1 MFFAA
6 RSLSPAAVQILCRAA
21 DASGIFSAPIL
32 RVFTLHYDDQISV
45 KFAAWMPLLADLTAT
60 LLKCSHQH
68 LVGAGISPQAN
79 RNHFATVN
87 ALASLAGSLITLAA
101 LLMPRLGGLPGLKAY
116 PSAVIQEIFK
126 ACLSWASSASLPAGA
141 SLRIL
146 ASRPVVSV
154 LEVAVRRLLVQGD
167 GQQEG
172 VQLLVQEG
180 EDLASC
186 IAEYCLR
193 VTHNLRASFDM
204 PAASAAHG
212 DEGLRAQPGL
222 EQLLDLLHSPVL
234 DLLAACVPCMPTRHS
249 EWLHGHCQAKAAEGL
264 GLTVSELPANA
275 IKVGPRI
282 FTSQRTCSLVTLAYH
297 HLHAGHC
304 MSLAPWLLN
313 GFPAAAYLTSMY
325 GCRAWSG
332 RLALT
337 PSSKLPVWF
346 SAPGG

>member
-32 RVFTLHYDDQISV
+32 RVFTLIYDNQISI
-45 KFAAWMPLLADLTAT
+45 KFEAWMPLLADLAAT
-60 LLKCSHQH
+60 LLKCSHRN
-68 LVGAGISPQAN
+68 LVGAGIGPQAN

-87 ALASLAGSLITLAA
+87 ALASLAGSHPTLAA

-126 ACLSWASSASLPAGA
+126 ACLSWASSASLPAAEG

-146 ASRPVVSV
+146 VSWPVVSV
-154 LEVAVRRLLVQGD
+154 LEAAVRRLLVQGD

-180 EDLASC
+180 GDLASC

-204 PAASAAHG
+204 PAASASRG

-249 EWLHGHCQAKAAEGL
+249 EWLHGHCQSKAAEEL

-313 GFPAAAYLTSMY
+313 GLIPPLHTSHQCMVA
-325 GCRAWSG
+325 GPG
-332 RLALT
+332 LGD
-337 PSSKLPVWF
+337 LP
-346 SAPGG
+346 